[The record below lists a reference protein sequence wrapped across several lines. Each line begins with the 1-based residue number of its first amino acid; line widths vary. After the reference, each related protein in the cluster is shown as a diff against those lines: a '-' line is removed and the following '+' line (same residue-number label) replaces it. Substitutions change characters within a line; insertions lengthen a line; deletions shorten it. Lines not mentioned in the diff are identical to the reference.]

1 MLTFGNATS
10 AMSQPFGHPQI
21 EDYVPYYPACG
32 CDWIQLKLG
41 DLWKGGVLTKT
52 YRDHCCNFQI
62 KASCQAQQHTAADI
76 ELTPPVSIRL
86 MEGDSCLRGAYAKP
100 ALIITEAG
108 MRELSLFSS
117 GKSRDFEYT
126 FVGFLCFCL
135 CVCIDCTVLIIYL
148 G

>member
-10 AMSQPFGHPQI
+10 ALSQPFGHPQI

-76 ELTPPVSIRL
+76 ELTPPVSITL